1 MIYYELK
8 KFLGSLRNIKFLAF
22 LLILLI
28 AGDVYTIYHHPI
40 NPSVYKTLHQE
51 IQTMSKE
58 KAKSY
63 LQEKID
69 AYEFKSNYI
78 FNIDNEQFLNTYT
91 EKYGEAWIKEQI
103 LKQNDDTLSH
113 HDDFVYQQIMN
124 EMTVLED
131 YQNYRSSI
139 EKQYEEH
146 AKISIFAQD
155 TETEKKISKKVY
167 DQYHKLNVKE
177 LSLQPELVLSQLYS
191 FELRNIISVVL
202 IFYLVFTMI
211 YQEKETGVL
220 QYSQSMRKGKRQQ
233 VITKFISQM
242 IILMACYI
250 VFYLFDYMIYS
261 FAYGFI
267 DLMAPIQSFSFFST
281 CPYAWNTI
289 TFMLMSVLAT
299 LLAFTAISSIVNV
312 FAYYWNQLS
321 AFLISIL
328 CFIGITALL
337 IWCIR
342 NQNGLISNLNYLNI
356 LFYMH
361 PEKIFSQYNFVNLNI
376 IAFRE
381 YDTLLLL
388 LIVSFIC
395 IWLSR
400 KNIKRTAIRKTQAK
414 RTYQHSLHSFMYYE
428 MKKILII
435 QKALLIGMISVLGFI
450 IMMQNQQSVST
461 ANDYMYNSFVDTIGA
476 YVSKE
481 ADEKIKQQEQYYQ
494 DLENQLMQEQNVN
507 KQNLIAQKL
516 MTQQGFERYKKAY
529 DKRKEDATGRKI
541 LKEDRYRLLYETT
554 NLSKFM
560 ITFFLISFLYIL
572 PTCFYYERKTHMLT
586 IQNTTRGKYQTFH
599 YKVIALSTIL
609 IVIFLTLL
617 TCIIIKAKL
626 LYPDLNLMENIQC
639 LDLFYN
645 FPIKMPIFLY
655 YIMTAILQ
663 ILSIICM
670 TVISARILK
679 KQRTPYIFMLISL
692 IFFVLPIWFTDR
704 FAYIYQ
710 ILFPHEAILH
720 GTYIFFIL
728 ILVIGSIISLKRKK

>member
-28 AGDVYTIYHHPI
+28 AGDIYSIYHQQT
-40 NPSVYKTLHQE
+40 NPSVYKTTHQE

-58 KAKSY
+58 ESKSY
-63 LQEKID
+63 LQEKND
-69 AYEFKSNYI
+69 AYEFQSDYI

-103 LKQNDDTLSH
+103 HKQNDDTLSH
-113 HDDFVYQQIMN
+113 HEDLVYKQIMN
-124 EMTVLED
+124 EMTIMED
-131 YQNYRSSI
+131 YKNYRSFI
-139 EKQYEEH
+139 EKQYKEH
-146 AKISIFAQD
+146 AEISIFAQD
-155 TETEKKISKKVY
+155 TETEKTISKKVY

-177 LSLQPELVLSQLYS
+177 LTLQPEMVLSQLYS
-191 FELRNIISVVL
+191 FELRNIITVIL
-202 IFYLVFTMI
+202 LFYLVFTMI

-233 VITKFISQM
+233 VITKFISQ
-242 IILMACYI
+242 IIIWMTCYF
-250 VFYLFDYMIYS
+250 VFYLIDYTIYS
-261 FAYGFI
+261 IAYGFI
-267 DLMAPIQSFSFFST
+267 DFMAPIQSFSFFST

-289 TFMLMSVLAT
+289 TFMFMSVLAT
-299 LLAFTAISSIVNV
+299 LLAFIAISSIMNV
-312 FAYYWNQLS
+312 LAYYWNQLS

-328 CFIGITALL
+328 CFIGMIALL
-337 IWCIR
+337 IWALR

-361 PEKIFSQYNFVNLNI
+361 PEKIFSQYNFVNLHVA
-376 IAFRE
+376 AFKE

-388 LIVSFIC
+388 LIVSIIC
-395 IWLSR
+395 VWLSR
-400 KNIKRTAIRKTQAK
+400 KNIKRTAIRKTQVK
-414 RTYQHSLHSFMYYE
+414 RIFQHSSHSFMYYE

-435 QKALLIGMISVLGFI
+435 QKALLICVISVLGFI

-476 YVSKE
+476 YVSEE

-516 MTQQGFERYKKAY
+516 ATQQGFERYKNAY
-529 DKRKEDATGRKI
+529 DKRKEDETGRKI
-541 LKEDRYRLLYETT
+541 LKEDQYRLLYETT

-560 ITFFLISFLYIL
+560 ITFYLISFLYIL

-586 IQNTTRGKYQTFH
+586 IQNTTRGKHQTFH

-609 IVIFLTLL
+609 IVIFLMLL
-617 TCIIIKAKL
+617 TCIFIKAKL
-626 LYPDLNLMENIQC
+626 LYPDLNLIENIQC

-645 FPIKMPIFLY
+645 FPVKMPIFLY
-655 YIMTAILQ
+655 FIMTTILQ

-670 TVISARILK
+670 VVLSARILQR
-679 KQRTPYIFMLISL
+679 QRTPYIFMLISL
-692 IFFVLPIWFTDR
+692 IFFVLPIWFTDH

-720 GTYIFFIL
+720 RTYIFFIL
-728 ILVIGSIISLKRKK
+728 IFVIGSIIPLKRKK